1 MATFIR
7 RPSGWL
13 AQIRRTGHKSISR
26 TFDTKVE
33 AERWALSVEA
43 TMGQGK
49 YVDTRE
55 AESTT
60 LIECLNRYGREV
72 TPSKK
77 GASREMIRIG
87 TLKKAPF
94 ADKSIAAV
102 RSTDVAAWR
111 DSRLQSGT
119 AGNTVRLDLA
129 LLSHLYTI
137 AIKEWGLPV
146 TNPVTNIRKPPVGKP
161 KDERCLPHQEE
172 MILSALDKINPE
184 LRIWAIVAVETGM
197 RRGEIYSLRKE
208 WVRGRVAYL
217 PDTKNGTARQVPLSS
232 RAREALSQL
241 PTMLDGRMFPLNLD
255 YVTRQFSEA
264 ADAAGF
270 PKITFHVLRHEA
282 TSRFFERGLNMM
294 QVAAI
299 TGHKTMVMLRRYT
312 HLQGED
318 LASLLG

>member
-60 LIECLNRYGREV
+60 LIECLDRYGREV

-87 TLKKAPF
+87 TLKKTPF
-94 ADKSIAAV
+94 AEKSIAAV

-111 DSRLQSGT
+111 DARLQSGT

-161 KDERCLPHQEE
+161 RDERCLPHQEE
-172 MILSALDKINPE
+172 MILSELDKIHPE
-184 LRIWAIVAVETGM
+184 LMEKLILGRIGELISPDYEDMTDTPPDLRMAGCHQAQGDCLCRLRCLERFHRFRRRRQLHVRRSGRHRRHQARHRRGCPRIGAGQGEAEDFHPRRRSDEMMNNQCPAADEAGGAGVQVTAYTQTWSDIVARLG
-197 RRGEIYSLRKE
+197 L
-208 WVRGRVAYL
+208 
-217 PDTKNGTARQVPLSS
+217 
-232 RAREALSQL
+232 
-241 PTMLDGRMFPLNLD
+241 
-255 YVTRQFSEA
+255 A
-264 ADAAGF
+264 A
-270 PKITFHVLRHEA
+270 
-282 TSRFFERGLNMM
+282 
-294 QVAAI
+294 
-299 TGHKTMVMLRRYT
+299 
-312 HLQGED
+312 
-318 LASLLG
+318 